1 MLNHELLGRTAGSI
15 VRLAENL
22 SLGDAEAIADYPVR
36 AARLLP
42 DLASDVVT
50 GNDGTIL
57 TKIYDVAFLVV
68 AEVIPLC
75 RRTIR
80 MRALQMVQDRAQL
93 NAST

>member
-1 MLNHELLGRTAGSI
+1 M

-57 TKIYDVAFLVV
+57 TKIYDVAFL
-68 AEVIPLC
+68 LS
-75 RRTIR
+75 
-80 MRALQMVQDRAQL
+80 QK
-93 NAST
+93 